1 MTPFRFW
8 TACIRAG
15 RFSKRR
21 RTANHSRYGAFSAQ
35 IRFFIKGASLQR
47 LRLRLPQRHL
57 CVAGHPPRR
66 RKVRLPLFPPAAKT
80 SSAPLPLLFP
90 RKQSLRGS
98 PLQATGSSVPF
109 IPASP
114 APPATAPSLRRWASA
129 SSAQSPLAFVSACG
143 ENIVRSLAPP
153 LPTQT
158 KFAREPSSGDWLLS
172 SFYSSVSSSACHS
185 AIFASLGIRQS
196 PRGERATEPTLGP
209 SGTQLRLNCWLKKR
223 R

>member
-1 MTPFRFW
+1 MSRKKL
-8 TACIRAG
+8 CRIIG
-15 RFSKRR
+15 C
-21 RTANHSRYGAFSAQ
+21 TAND
-35 IRFFIKGASLQR
+35 
-47 LRLRLPQRHL
+47 
-57 CVAGHPPRR
+57 
-66 RKVRLPLFPPAAKT
+66 T
-80 SSAPLPLLFP
+80 
-90 RKQSLRGS
+90 
-98 PLQATGSSVPF
+98 VPF
-109 IPASP
+109 LDCVHPCREIFKKAPYREPFAVRRLFSTDPFFHQRSLTPASP

-158 KFAREPSSGDWLLS
+158 KFAREPSSGDWLPS